1 MHALLQLLS
10 EYQLEVETRAFA
22 HYSSSKY
29 HRRQGVLWG
38 IAASGFTAF
47 ASLAALAGG
56 ASKLGAFTM
65 FGTLSGS
72 SGLFVIVFSAIILF
86 ALATASALSAFL
98 AHPKQAASH
107 MASYAGYS
115 HAMRR
120 LETLRLRCANSSNVE
135 SELGPLLNLL
145 DEISQEIKEVAAA
158 SIYPLPEAYR
168 DGKSI
173 KQSNSKFKKEWEET
187 FDPTSSST
195 KLHIQK
201 GEA

>member
-1 MHALLQLLS
+1 
-10 EYQLEVETRAFA
+10 
-22 HYSSSKY
+22 
-29 HRRQGVLWG
+29 
-38 IAASGFTAF
+38 
-47 ASLAALAGG
+47 
-56 ASKLGAFTM
+56 
-65 FGTLSGS
+65 
-72 SGLFVIVFSAIILF
+72 
-86 ALATASALSAFL
+86 
-98 AHPKQAASH
+98 
-107 MASYAGYS
+107 
-115 HAMRR
+115 
-120 LETLRLRCANSSNVE
+120 VE

-158 SIYPLPEAYR
+158 SIYPLPEAYS